1 MSSQGWCRVGLAVSG
16 EQLVWCSGNVTE
28 SAALDEHRSERR
40 MAARVLRVLR
50 GLAGLNAGA
59 SGAGWGGLGRH
70 FLWENS
76 CYHTVIPHQGL
87 VPGSRF
93 QLDQTHSACQRG
105 TCVCQFGVFMC
116 LSVCVWGCVWAQW
129 PLTAAKLQWT
139 GMSIHREV
147 FQVHGT
153 FCSYCQPGK
162 SQKAMDSELEE
173 KIHFICSFRY
183 IRFILFTVSMFLFR
197 CCSFVLLLL
206 RQFVLV

>member
-1 MSSQGWCRVGLAVSG
+1 M
-16 EQLVWCSGNVTE
+16 WCSGNVTE

-70 FLWENS
+70 FLWDNS

-105 TCVCQFGVFMC
+105 TCVCQFGAFMC
-116 LSVCVWGCVWAQW
+116 LSVCV
-129 PLTAAKLQWT
+129 
-139 GMSIHREV
+139 
-147 FQVHGT
+147 
-153 FCSYCQPGK
+153 
-162 SQKAMDSELEE
+162 
-173 KIHFICSFRY
+173 
-183 IRFILFTVSMFLFR
+183 
-197 CCSFVLLLL
+197 
-206 RQFVLV
+206 